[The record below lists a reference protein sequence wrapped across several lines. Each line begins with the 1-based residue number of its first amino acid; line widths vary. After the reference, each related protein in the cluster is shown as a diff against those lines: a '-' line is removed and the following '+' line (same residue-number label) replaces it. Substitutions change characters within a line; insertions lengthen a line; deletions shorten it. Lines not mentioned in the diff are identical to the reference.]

1 MSTNSS
7 RGSSLQDVEAAQT
20 SDEPDR
26 EEPPILHGF
35 ERNLEAEEVKLDP
48 NFIDNVVYQKII
60 MAVERS

>member
-26 EEPPILHGF
+26 EVPPILHGF
-35 ERNLEAEEVKLDP
+35 ERNLEAEEVQLDP
-48 NFIDNVVYQKII
+48 NFIGDVVHLF
-60 MAVERS
+60 